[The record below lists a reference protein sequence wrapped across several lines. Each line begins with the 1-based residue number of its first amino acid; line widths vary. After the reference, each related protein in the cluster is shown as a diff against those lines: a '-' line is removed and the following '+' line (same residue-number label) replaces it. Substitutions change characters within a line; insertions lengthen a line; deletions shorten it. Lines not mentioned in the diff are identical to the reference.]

1 MNKVKDLKLNI
12 NAFVLKTVVAITSIA
27 LTLIFLLCFNQNGLV
42 LRNVFLQNESVGTPS
57 SFMRFNEKEI
67 ERIVSSFATN
77 YIITKSY
84 IFNVF
89 KFVIFTCMVV
99 NAVVYFVTEL
109 LFKSLQYKHVEYKV
123 ESQLVVYSSTNNNFA
138 VFNKLNT
145 KLTI

>member
-12 NAFVLKTVVAITSIA
+12 NAFVLKTALAITSIA
-27 LTLIFLLCFNQNGLV
+27 LTLILVLCFNQNGLV

-77 YIITKSY
+77 YIITKSF

-89 KFVIFTCMVV
+89 KFVIFSCMVV

-123 ESQLVVYSSTNNNFA
+123 ESQFVVYSSTNNNFA